1 MLFSLLFCVFFFF
14 YSYFPRL
21 TSSCRSLL
29 LVVFGNNKRI
39 PLTPF
44 CFLPLSPSICL
55 FVSFTHTLSLA
66 LFFFSPFYFF
76 THRPPTRTLKHTH
89 LYIHTHSHIHM
100 TTHDVHRAME
110 ENLFNTFHHR
120 HNPLQSSSIL
130 GPRSTGN
137 AYPSAMSASDL
148 ITMSSRHQRSNR
160 PNSDMYRAAHHGFR
174 GHTTEGKSGEIKE
187 NGGCCCCC
195 MLED

>member
-1 MLFSLLFCVFFFF
+1 MTIFIAFHTLLFFFF
-14 YSYFPRL
+14 SLISQRL

-29 LVVFGNNKRI
+29 LVVFGNNKRKA
-39 PLTPF
+39 LTPF
-44 CFLPLSPSICL
+44 CFTLFSPSICL
-55 FVSFTHTLSLA
+55 FSLTLSLPLP
-66 LFFFSPFYFF
+66 LFHSP
-76 THRPPTRTLKHTH
+76 P
-89 LYIHTHSHIHM
+89 IHTHHTPQHM
-100 TTHDVHRAME
+100 TTHDVHRTME

-130 GPRSTGN
+130 GGPRSTGN

-174 GHTTEGKSGEIKE
+174 GHTTEGRSGEWLLRRVM
-187 NGGCCCCC
+187 GVV
-195 MLED
+195 L